1 MALKLVR
8 LAHSQARCWALCQT
22 LTPVTAIKAKGL
34 YYQSSH
40 KYSSNSSSNEYN
52 FRAKNGK
59 LLILSFGIAGAAA
72 VTWII
77 HHHFQDKNYQHVLA
91 ASSVPGQKRKDLPS
105 YTMEEVGKNYSVENG
120 GRVWVTYGVGVY
132 DITPFIDQH
141 PGGDKI
147 LLAAGGSVE
156 PFWMLY
162 GVHKEPNILA
172 MLEKYRIGNISEEEA
187 RSATSNMED
196 PYALEP
202 RRHPA
207 LKPSSMKPY
216 NAEPPPSLLVDSFLS
231 PSDLFYVRN
240 HLPVPE
246 VDPASYELEIT
257 GIGVKDVN
265 LKLKDLEKY
274 KNYTVTATIQ
284 CAGNRRSEMSKV
296 KLVKGLNW
304 GHCAIGNAEWS
315 GPRLYDVLRAAGLK
329 EGQPGVQ
336 HVQFEGLDTDPSN
349 VPYGASIPIEKAMDP
364 NGDVILAT
372 KMNGQPLS
380 RDHGFPVRVIVPGV
394 VGARNVKWLGK
405 ITVSGKESDSH
416 WQQGDYKGFSPSVD
430 WDTVD
435 FSKSP
440 AIQELPVISAIC
452 DPLDGESV
460 TLVDGKLQVRG
471 YAWSGGGREII
482 RVDLT
487 VDKGKTWQV
496 AEFTDKDSSK
506 TPRHWGWTLWKA
518 DIPVKAKTGEEAKI
532 WVKAVDSSYNTQ
544 PESFENIWN
553 LRGVLSNAYH
563 RIRVRPKEKRGK

>member
-1 MALKLVR
+1 MALR
-8 LAHSQARCWALCQT
+8 LMISLPSKQRCLGVYQNLMPMASLGARN
-22 LTPVTAIKAKGL
+22 VN
-34 YYQSSH
+34 YQERQN
-40 KYSSNSSSNEYN
+40 YSSRSERINE
-52 FRAKNGK
+52 RRSKK
-59 LLILSFGIAGAAA
+59 LLVLSFGIAGAAA
-72 VTWII
+72 VSWLL
-77 HHHFQDKNYQHVLA
+77 HHQGKKHQNVS
-91 ASSVPGQKRKDLPS
+91 ASAPIVPGMKRLDLPS
-105 YTMEEVGKNYSVENG
+105 YTMEEVAKHSSVENG
-120 GRVWVTYGVGVY
+120 GKVWVTYGIGVY

-162 GVHKEPNILA
+162 GVHKEPGILA
-172 MLEKYRIGNISEEEA
+172 MLEQYRIGNISEEEA
-187 RSATSNMED
+187 KSATSNMED
-196 PYALEP
+196 PYAVDP

-207 LKPSSMKPY
+207 LKPSSLKPY
-216 NAEPPPSLLVDSFLS
+216 NAEPPPGLLVDSFLS

-246 VDPASYELEIT
+246 VDPATYELEIT
-257 GIGVKDVN
+257 GIGVKNVTLN
-265 LKLKDLEKY
+265 LKDLERY
-274 KNYTVTATIQ
+274 KTYSVTAAIQ

-296 KLVKGLNW
+296 KPVKGLAW
-304 GHCAIGNAEWS
+304 GQCAIGNAEWS
-315 GPRLYDVLRAAGLK
+315 GPRLYDVLRDAGLK

-336 HVQFEGLDTDPSN
+336 HVQFEGLDTDPTN

-430 WDTVD
+430 WNNVD

-452 DPLDGESV
+452 DPVDGESV
-460 TLVDGKLQVRG
+460 TITNGKLKVRG

-482 RVDLT
+482 RVDIT
-487 VDKGKTWQV
+487 ADKGKTWHV
-496 AEFTDKDSSK
+496 AEFTAKDSRK
-506 TPRHWGWTLWKA
+506 PPRHWGWTLWTA
-518 DIPVKAKTGEEAKI
+518 EVPVEAKTGGEVEI

-553 LRGVLSNAYH
+553 LRGVLNNAYH
-563 RIRVRPKEKRGK
+563 RIRVNTKGRKGK